1 MLDKI
6 NVKSEE
12 TIDDKVRVTNQM
24 SRRRGRV
31 QVKKRAQVLLPQEV
45 IGMVTI
51 LGGHHTMLLSGIHT
65 DRH

>member
-6 NVKSEE
+6 NVKSGE

-51 LGGHHTMLLSGIHT
+51 LGSHHTM
-65 DRH
+65 

>member
-6 NVKSEE
+6 NVKSGE

-31 QVKKRAQVLLPQEV
+31 RVKKRAQVLLPQEV

-51 LGGHHTMLLSGIHT
+51 LGSHHTM
-65 DRH
+65 

>member
-1 MLDKI
+1 M
-6 NVKSEE
+6 KSGE

-51 LGGHHTMLLSGIHT
+51 LGSHHTM
-65 DRH
+65 

>member
-6 NVKSEE
+6 NVKSGE

-31 QVKKRAQVLLPQEV
+31 QVKERAQVLLLQEV

-51 LGGHHTMLLSGIHT
+51 LGSHHTM
-65 DRH
+65 

>member
-1 MLDKI
+1 M
-6 NVKSEE
+6 KSGE

-31 QVKKRAQVLLPQEV
+31 QVKERAQVLLLQEV

-51 LGGHHTMLLSGIHT
+51 LGSHHTM
-65 DRH
+65 